1 MTFQQIQRLDYG
13 RLTYDQFLYT
23 CAKNNR
29 IPVRLLVFDNSK
41 DKRTIIVLSKTL
53 NDSITT
59 RHMTFTKDSADEVL
73 DMFERDFKDIQIEE
87 LDEAI

>member
-29 IPVRLLVFDNSK
+29 TPFRILRFANSH
-41 DKRTIIVLSKTL
+41 DRTSLIILSKTM
-53 NDSITT
+53 NDGVTT
-59 RHMTFTKDSADEVL
+59 RHMTFTTEGADAVI